1 MTPVTQVDRGWRRL
15 VVCVV
20 SALAFT
26 VGQAVAQ
33 DVVREELTIYVNE
46 ITTWSPGYPMGDVVL
61 GSSAL
66 AGYEPTAGRRELMLR
81 GKQTGQTTL
90 SVWDQRRTLRHELT
104 LVVSSRAAEKA
115 EADLVQLLAPYPGVE
130 LKKLGGQS
138 VLTGQVASAADLKA
152 VNELAKLAGVRS
164 VVTAAAPAL
173 VPGVVG
179 SGGSGAATGGT
190 GAAAPA
196 GAAARV
202 RVEYQLELFEASTQF
217 RTGEYGKGVEPSGR
231 SLYKS
236 TVTAIVGEDETHFIG
251 GTAIDPK
258 APKEAGKQAAAQDTQ
273 TGIRLTLS
281 PRPTERGTGVTTGV
295 LVETNVPLEYDLYD
309 PDVWRR
315 SRFNFG
321 TTRNIPFG
329 LSGNDLLAA
338 PSVDARGNPI
348 ASAGRT
354 TGRTARQM
362 SSLPGPQRSTLSYVP
377 VFGSLFGSSSYQQ
390 KRTQLLVVLTPVA
403 IEAEP
408 QG

>member
-1 MTPVTQVDRGWRRL
+1 MTPVSRRDRSWRRL

-20 SALAFT
+20 AALAFAS
-26 VGQAVAQ
+26 GSAAAQ

-61 GSSAL
+61 GASAL
-66 AGYEPTAGRRELMLR
+66 AGYEPTAQRRELMLR
-81 GKQTGQTTL
+81 GKQVGRTTL
-90 SVWDQRRTLRHELT
+90 SVWDQRRNLRHELT
-104 LVVSSRAAEKA
+104 LVVSSRTAEKA
-115 EADLVQLLAPYPGVE
+115 EADLLALLAPYPDVA
-130 LKKLGGQS
+130 LRRLGGQS
-138 VLTGQVASAADLKA
+138 VLTGTVATAADLKA

-164 VVTAAAPAL
+164 VVTSAAPA
-173 VPGVVG
+173 VVTG
-179 SGGSGAATGGT
+179 PVSAGGGAPAVAGTGGV
-190 GAAAPA
+190 APG

-236 TVTAIVGEDETHFIG
+236 TVTAILGEDETHFIG
-251 GTAIDPK
+251 GSDLDPK
-258 APKEAGKQAAAQDTQ
+258 TAKQAASQDVQ
-273 TGIRLTLS
+273 TGIKLTLS
-281 PRPTERGTGVTTGV
+281 PRPAERGNGVTTGV
-295 LVETNVPLEYDLYD
+295 LVETNIPLEYDLYD

-315 SRFNFG
+315 SRFTFG

-338 PSVDARGNPI
+338 PSVDARGNPV
-348 ASAGRT
+348 ATAGRT
-354 TGRTARQM
+354 TGRTARQV
-362 SSLPGPQRSTLSYVP
+362 SSLPGPQRRTLSYVP
-377 VFGSLFGSSSYQQ
+377 VFGSLFGSNSYKQ

-403 IEAEP
+403 IDAEP

>member
-1 MTPVTQVDRGWRRL
+1 MTPVSQRDRGWRRL

-20 SALAFT
+20 AALAFAS
-26 VGQAVAQ
+26 GPAAAQ

-61 GSSAL
+61 GASAL
-66 AGYEPTAGRRELMLR
+66 AGYEPTAQRRELMLR
-81 GKQTGQTTL
+81 GKQAGRTTL
-90 SVWDQRRTLRHELT
+90 SVWDQRRNLRHELT
-104 LVVSSRAAEKA
+104 LIVSSRTAEKA
-115 EADLVQLLAPYPGVE
+115 EADLLALLAPYPDVA
-130 LKKLGGQS
+130 LRRLGGQS
-138 VLTGQVASAADLKA
+138 VLTGTVATAADLKA

-164 VVTAAAPAL
+164 VVTAPAPA
-173 VPGVVG
+173 PAVV
-179 SGGSGAATGGT
+179 SGPVSAGGGAPAAGGT
-190 GAAAPA
+190 GGVAP
-196 GAAARV
+196 GGAARV

-236 TVTAIVGEDETHFIG
+236 TVTAILGEDETHFIG
-251 GTAIDPK
+251 GSDLDPK
-258 APKEAGKQAAAQDTQ
+258 TAKEAASQEVQ
-273 TGIRLTLS
+273 TGIKLTLS
-281 PRPTERGTGVTTGV
+281 PRPAERGNGVTTGV
-295 LVETNVPLEYDLYD
+295 LVETNIPLEYDLYD

-315 SRFNFG
+315 SRFTFG

-338 PSVDARGNPI
+338 PSVDARGNPV
-348 ASAGRT
+348 ATAGRT

-362 SSLPGPQRSTLSYVP
+362 SSLPGPQRRTLSYVP
-377 VFGSLFGSSSYQQ
+377 VFGSLFGSNSYKQ

-403 IEAEP
+403 IDAEP